1 MTNLTD
7 ASERKQASMQRLALE
22 FIRPEMVLARDVYDE
37 DGTIMLSSGTLLTER
52 LIERLQKWEILSVF
66 VRNPRI
72 ELPTISEAL
81 KEVTR
86 NRARM
91 MVEHAFNSIKK
102 AEQFSMSEEEQQTVH
117 KVVEEVSQNPLAVI
131 HMAHINRNS
140 RDIMAHSV
148 NVSLLSTATA
158 IAMGIKSTDTLHELA
173 LAALL
178 HDIGLLMIP
187 QDLIARRGD
196 LKPEEILIYRAHAN
210 WGLAIL
216 QESLSLPRSVAQV
229 AQEHHEHADGTGYPN
244 QLTNS
249 NLHPFSRIIA
259 TVNAYE
265 NMCAAF
271 IDRNGCKSHLAY
283 ESIISGAGSRFDL
296 HVAKALL
303 SRLPMYPP
311 GSLVELTNGLIG
323 IVISASP
330 DLPHRPKLKIL
341 ADSIDIDTILAEPY
355 LLDLLELENQT
366 LFVKEVLNDEIACQ
380 FITNKG

>member
-1 MTNLTD
+1 MTNHTD
-7 ASERKQASMQRLALE
+7 ESERNQASMQRLALE
-22 FIRPEMVLARDVYDE
+22 FVRPDMVLARDVYDE
-37 DGTIMLSSGTLLTER
+37 DGTIMLSNGTVLTDR

-72 ELPTISEAL
+72 ELPAISESL

-117 KVVEEVSQNPLAVI
+117 KVVEEVTQDPLAVI
-131 HMAHINRNS
+131 HMAHMNRNS

-158 IAMGIKSTDTLHELA
+158 IAMGIKTTATLHELA

-187 QDLIARRGD
+187 QDLIARREN
-196 LKPEEILIYRAHAN
+196 LKPEEVLIFRAHAN
-210 WGLAIL
+210 WGFAIL
-216 QESLSLPRSVAQV
+216 QESLSLPRSVAKV
-229 AQEHHEHADGTGYPN
+229 AQEHHEHADGTGYPS

-259 TVNAYE
+259 AVNAYE

-283 ESIISGAGSRFDL
+283 ESIMSGAGSRFDL

-311 GSLVELTNGLIG
+311 GSLVELTNGFIG

-341 ADSIDIDTILAEPY
+341 ADSIDIDTLLQEPY
-355 LLDLLELENQT
+355 SLDLLELENQT

-380 FITNKG
+380 FITKKE

>member
-1 MTNLTD
+1 MKNPAND
-7 ASERKQASMQRLALE
+7 SEKKPPSMQRLALE
-22 FIRPEMVLARDVYDE
+22 FVRPDMVLARDVYDE
-37 DGTIMLSSGTLLTER
+37 DGTIMLSAGTALTER
-52 LIERLQKWEILSVF
+52 LIARLCKWEILSVF

-72 ELPTISEAL
+72 ELPEVSEAI
-81 KEVTR
+81 KEATR

-91 MVEHAFNSIKK
+91 MVEHAFNAIRK
-102 AEQFSMSEEEQQTVH
+102 AEQFSMSEEEQQIVH
-117 KVVEEVSQNPLAVI
+117 KVVEEVTQDPLAVV

-158 IAMGIKSTDTLHELA
+158 LAMGINSSTTLHELA

-187 QDLIARRGD
+187 QDLLVRREN
-196 LKPEEILIYRAHAN
+196 LKPEENLIYREHSN
-210 WGLAIL
+210 WGFAIL
-216 QESLSLPRSVAQV
+216 QECALLPRSVAQV
-229 AQEHHEHADGTGYPN
+229 AQEHHEHADGSGYPH

-259 TVNAYE
+259 AVNAYE

-271 IDRNGCKSHLAY
+271 ADRSGCKSHLAY
-283 ESIISGAGSRFDL
+283 ESVMAGAGSRFDI

-311 GSLVELTNGLIG
+311 GSLVELTNGLVG

-330 DLPHRPKLKIL
+330 ELPHRPKLKVL
-341 ADSIDIDTILAEPY
+341 GDATETLFEESYP
-355 LLDLLELENQT
+355 LDLIELENQT
-366 LFVKEVLNDEIACQ
+366 IFVKEVLGDERAAT
-380 FITNKG
+380 FIVAKA